1 MSTLILPAFDLLV
14 PQSLAEAVGC
24 LARYGKDVAILA
36 GGTDLL
42 VSLKAGLR
50 PSYVLSLAEIP
61 DLNYVLFD
69 PSKGLRIGA
78 MATMRQVI
86 DSEVIKKHYRALWQS
101 AAQNGTPQTRNSAT
115 VVGNIL
121 RASPSGDCSC
131 AILAHGATVVLEG
144 PSGRRE
150 VNIDEFWIDYMVM
163 ARQPDEIAVEVKL
176 PAPKGNS
183 FSAFMALNRMS
194 QDLSKI
200 SAAVSLEMEGNI
212 CKAARAAM
220 GAVAPTP
227 LRMVRTEQLLK
238 GAAITDETMAKVAE
252 AARAEVK
259 PIDDVRS
266 TAEYRRT
273 VSGTLLKRTINMAL
287 SNGGGAH

>member
-24 LARYGKDVAILA
+24 LAQYGKHVAILA

-42 VSLKAGLR
+42 VSMKASLR

-69 PSKGLRIGA
+69 PSEGLRIGA
-78 MATMRQVI
+78 MATMSQVI
-86 DSEVIKKHYRALWQS
+86 DSEAIKKHYRALWQS
-101 AAQNGTPQTRNSAT
+101 AAQNGTPQTRNTAT
-115 VVGNIL
+115 VVGNIM

-150 VNIDEFWIDYMVM
+150 VEIDEFWIEYMVT

-176 PAPKGNS
+176 PVPKGNS
-183 FSAFMALNRMS
+183 FSAFMALNRTS
-194 QDLSKI
+194 QDLTKI
-200 SAAVSLEMEGNI
+200 SAAVWLVMAGEVCSE
-212 CKAARAAM
+212 ARMAM
-220 GAVAPTP
+220 GAVAPIP
-227 LRMVRTEQLLK
+227 FRMRHAEDCVG
-238 GAAITDETMAKVAE
+238 GAAINEELLAKVAD

-273 VSGTLLKRTINMAL
+273 VSGTLLRRAINMAV
-287 SNGGGAH
+287 SNGEAH